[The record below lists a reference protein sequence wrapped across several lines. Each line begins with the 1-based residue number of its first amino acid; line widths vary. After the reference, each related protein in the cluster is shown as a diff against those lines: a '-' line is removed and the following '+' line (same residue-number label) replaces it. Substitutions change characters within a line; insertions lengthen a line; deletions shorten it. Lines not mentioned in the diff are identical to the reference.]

1 MALEKA
7 GAQGFWLSPEL
18 TLEEA
23 RALGR
28 AADVPCGLVVFG
40 HVRAM
45 TSEHCVLQ
53 VAGRCI
59 HDCPR
64 CELRRRHVSLR
75 DKDGLLL
82 PVRTDPQGRSRIYG
96 ARPLDAT
103 PQVGEL
109 LSAGVTRLMVD
120 CTLLDESETGLAVR
134 RVVHAVKASF
144 CGKRPAPRMAGATS
158 GHLFSGI
165 G

>member
-1 MALEKA
+1 MALEEA
-7 GAQGFWLSPEL
+7 GARGFWLSPEL

-40 HVRAM
+40 RVRAM

-120 CTLLDESETGLAVR
+120 CTLLDESEAGLAVR

-144 CGKRPAPRMAGATS
+144 CGKRPAPRMVGATS